1 MIIEFSV
8 ANYRSVKDI
17 QTFNMS
23 AANIV
28 SKYKEVDITNTI
40 KISDKLTLLKS
51 KAIYGA
57 NASGKSNLIKAFQ
70 TFIIVIQ
77 DSVKDSKVLRN
88 RIEPFKLSTETEN
101 LPSFFQLIF
110 VLNNVQYRYGF
121 EVTRD
126 EIVSEWLMGT
136 PGKKE
141 VPFFTREGKIISVN
155 ENKFREGI
163 KIRDLYS
170 QPENDIARNNSLFL
184 TTVRSFGG
192 LLSGEIINYLSEI
205 FVITGLSDF
214 KMYKAAEDYI
224 AEDKNLSRIS
234 EFLKVADVGIDQ
246 IKRFEYQDKDDHEA
260 KTYTLTYH
268 KKFGKDLE
276 SNDVASL
283 FMLIDESEGT
293 KKMFEIGPFVIE
305 ALKRKKVLLFDEFDA
320 RFHPVITKKL
330 VELFNSEA
338 NQGSQLIFAT
348 HDTNLLHAKLL
359 RRDQVCFVEKDKYGS
374 SHFYTLV
381 DFKGVRNDSSF
392 EKDYISGRYGAIP
405 FVGDFNSVISD

>member
-28 SKYKEVDITNTI
+28 SKYKEVDVTNTI
-40 KISDKLTLLKS
+40 KVSDKLTLLKS

-88 RIEPFKLSTETEN
+88 KIDPFKLSTETEN

-348 HDTNLLHAKLL
+348 HDTNLLNAKLL

>member
-110 VLNNVQYRYGF
+110 VVNNVQYRYGF